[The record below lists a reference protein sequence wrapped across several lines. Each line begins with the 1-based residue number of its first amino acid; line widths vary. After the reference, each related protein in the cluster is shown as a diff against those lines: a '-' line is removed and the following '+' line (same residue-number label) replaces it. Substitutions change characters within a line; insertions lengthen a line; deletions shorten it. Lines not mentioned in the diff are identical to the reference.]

1 MELCSVYFIADRGVA
16 STQRSD
22 PKNESQGFNMPDHHT
37 VSITGRI
44 SHVFAHRFVVETDE
58 GPVLADITPK
68 GLEQHALRVGE
79 TVELTG
85 EMKPSELKVSRLT
98 TGKTIVVIDK
108 KKPHHR
114 DDHADPDDAL
124 KAAREA
130 GFETLGEPR
139 RKPKHF
145 EVLGRRDQ
153 ALMELHIELDGHIRK
168 MKPVDAVDPKW
179 AEALRHSA

>member
-1 MELCSVYFIADRGVA
+1 MERCSVYFIADRGVA

-58 GPVLADITPK
+58 GPVLADVTPK
-68 GLEQHALRVGE
+68 GLEQHALLVGE

-85 EMKPSELKVSRLT
+85 EM
-98 TGKTIVVIDK
+98 KTIVVIDK